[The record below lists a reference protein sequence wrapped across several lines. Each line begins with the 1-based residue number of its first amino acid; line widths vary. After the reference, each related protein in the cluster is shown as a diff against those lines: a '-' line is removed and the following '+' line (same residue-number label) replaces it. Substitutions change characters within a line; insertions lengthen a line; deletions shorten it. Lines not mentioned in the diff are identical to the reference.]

1 MIFLLLI
8 VTKVVANTD
17 GDFYAVQ
24 RSENDDFYVYTR
36 IGNCAVY
43 LSEILDRLFFQE
55 DGIWKIGNLK
65 TQVVIDEIDCKNISS
80 FVEQPYQPFREPF
93 IKIFICNLIK
103 EGTITLLLIT
113 LLGHLDERFS

>member
-8 VTKVVANTD
+8 VTQVVANKD
-17 GDFYAVQ
+17 GNFYAVQ
-24 RSENDDFYVYTR
+24 INKYDYYNYVYTR
-36 IGNCAVY
+36 VRNCAVY
-43 LSEILDRLFFQE
+43 ESNGKLFFQE

-65 TQVVIDEIDCKNISS
+65 TQVIDEIDCKNISS

-93 IKIFICNLIK
+93 IKIFISNLIK
-103 EGTITLLLIT
+103 EGTIRLLLIT